1 MTIRAVIFD
10 YGMVLSNPA
19 VPAAHERLV
28 AASGLSREV
37 LDQHYWANRHSYD
50 LGMTGREFWAKVAA
64 DAGTTFSTAQ
74 VVNLIESDVLMWT
87 SVNEEMLAW
96 VTALQNAGYR
106 TAIISNMVWEIL
118 EHMSQRF
125 GWLDRFDYLT
135 WSCALGIAKPD
146 PAIYRLTCEAL
157 EVSPAECL
165 FLDDKLENIAAAQA
179 LGMQTIQF
187 STVERLKEELVS
199 LGLTE
204 LLEPQL
210 KTVDTPATEASAV

>member
-19 VPAAHERLV
+19 VPSAHARMV
-28 AASGLSREV
+28 AASGLSAEV
-37 LDQHYWANRHSYD
+37 LDQHYWANRHNYD
-50 LGMTGREFWAKVAA
+50 LGMTGRAFWAKVAV
-64 DAGTTFSTAQ
+64 DAGTTFNSAQ

-96 VTALQNAGYR
+96 VTALQNAGLR

-125 GWLDRFDYLT
+125 GWLDRFDHNT

-146 PAIYRLTCEAL
+146 PAIYLQTCEAL
-157 EVSPAECL
+157 EVPPSESL
-165 FLDDKLENIAAAQA
+165 FIDDKSENIHAAEELGLQA
-179 LGMQTIQF
+179 IQF
-187 STVERLKEELVS
+187 TTIDQLRSDLESR
-199 LGLTE
+199 GLTPA
-204 LLEPQL
+204 LP
-210 KTVDTPATEASAV
+210 TPGSAVEALNADR